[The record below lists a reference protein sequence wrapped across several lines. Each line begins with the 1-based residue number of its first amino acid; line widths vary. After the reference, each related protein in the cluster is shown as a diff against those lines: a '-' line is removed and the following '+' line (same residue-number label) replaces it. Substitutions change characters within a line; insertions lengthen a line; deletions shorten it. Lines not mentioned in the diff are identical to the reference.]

1 LVQTMAHQVLILI
14 SSDSSEYAEEEDVGS
29 PVHSDAGSNP
39 SVSSSSWASSI
50 SGPPVSSDSEPVAYC
65 QCKEGT
71 LAECPTCG
79 SFFDLDTVCPRC

>member
-1 LVQTMAHQVLILI
+1 VAFLVQTMAHQVLILI

-50 SGPPVSSDSEPVAYC
+50 QGCHIKHLEAFWLAYRASGRA
-65 QCKEGT
+65 
-71 LAECPTCG
+71 G
-79 SFFDLDTVCPRC
+79 SLVHYALYELGGAL